1 MPVLQLK
8 LTPSADGTTK
18 VTLDR
23 TLKAQNMRLTKAV
36 IVRSDNTT
44 YTGTHISVELPF
56 LAGYEIHTNSRRGA
70 LDLPVDK
77 DKKHA
82 DIDFNLNLGA
92 ENIQDVFIAKLC
104 DNNGAGLTSA
114 SNIQA
119 VFLYFDYTSNELF

>member
-8 LTPSADGTTK
+8 LTPSSDGTTK

-36 IVRSDNTT
+36 IVRSDTTT
-44 YTGTHISVELPF
+44 YTATHISVELPF

-92 ENIQDVFIAKLC
+92 ENVQDVFIAKLV
-104 DNNGAGLTSA
+104 DNNGAGLTTA